1 MAETTLLKSEID
13 SKLEK
18 ERHNLQTLNEA
29 MNKSNSNTQNMLTIL
44 ESFQNRLKK
53 LESTVEPVYNETEML
68 RRRQESI
75 LRL

>member
-1 MAETTLLKSEID
+1 MS
-13 SKLEK
+13 
-18 ERHNLQTLNEA
+18 
-29 MNKSNSNTQNMLTIL
+29 KSNNNTQNMLTIL

-75 LRL
+75 LENSIVTYNSVLYLIIFILINLIIIHSK